1 MLRYFFYT
9 FLALMLVSCSSTQS
23 GRQVM
28 GLPWSPMWIMQ
39 TTEDEKIRYFGNFSE
54 IDLCIRW
61 DSAQDR
67 ERQYIA
73 LALKSRGKDPFICR
87 GNSSVDTRT
96 RNQINQIK
104 NDLEEE
110 KRKLRRE
117 RLWSK

>member
-1 MLRYFFYT
+1 MLRLIAFI
-9 FLALMLVSCSSTQS
+9 LILLSAGCSSTQS

-28 GLPWSPMWIMQ
+28 GVPWSPMWIMQ
-39 TTEDEKIRYFGNFSE
+39 TTEEEKIRHFNNFSE

-73 LALKSRGKDPFICR
+73 LALKNRGKDPFLCR
-87 GNSSVDTRT
+87 NSNPSDTRV
-96 RNQINQIK
+96 RNQLNQIQ
-104 NDLEEE
+104 NDLEDE